1 MDVQQSQ
8 GAHPP
13 IVPDAD
19 ETAKIAPVTGLD
31 DRYSRRPRPRWL
43 WPLVAVIGVAIGV
56 AWAAWVAF
64 QPRPVTAVL
73 HSYDV
78 TSDTSIT
85 LTLQIHRSERI
96 AVTCDVYAQ
105 AQDHSIVGERT
116 VRFAATA
123 RETVRETVTLTTVQ
137 RAVTGV
143 LKLCQPAD

>member
-1 MDVQQSQ
+1 MDVQQSK
-8 GAHPP
+8 GAHLP
-13 IVPDAD
+13 IVPDVSP
-19 ETAKIAPVTGLD
+19 TAKIAPVTGLD
-31 DRYSRRPRPRWL
+31 DRYGRRPRPAWL
-43 WPLVAVIGVAIGV
+43 WPVVAAIGVTIGV
-56 AWAAWVAF
+56 AWAAWVAL

-73 HSYDV
+73 HGYDV

-85 LTLQIHRSERI
+85 LTLQIYRSEPI

-105 AQDHSIVGERT
+105 ARDHSIVGERT

-123 RETVRETVTLTTVQ
+123 RKTVRETVTLTTVQ